1 MSTMLLVYLPVKD
14 LATSTRFFADLGFSF
29 DQEFPVENM
38 KALVIN
44 DASRVVLV
52 GASQFKADIEANIKK
67 DIADAATSGE
77 AIVQL
82 RVDSRQQV
90 DALVDKALAAGG
102 QVANPPNERGFLYG
116 RSFQDLDRHLW
127 DVFFVDSAALHARA

>member
-1 MSTMLLVYLPVKD
+1 MSTMLFVYLPVKN

-29 DQEFPVENM
+29 DQQFPVENM

-44 DASRVVLV
+44 DDSRVVLV
-52 GASQFKADIEANIKK
+52 AESQFKADIEANIKK
-67 DIADAATSGE
+67 DIADTTTSAE

-90 DALVDKALAAGG
+90 DELVDKALAAGG
-102 QVANPPNERGFLYG
+102 QMANPTNDRGFLYG

-127 DVFFVDSAALHARA
+127 DVFSIDPAALQGHA